1 MLFKRTAGPGGVECD
16 VTETRRDQQ
25 KLWLILFQIKGVRA
39 RLNSLAL
46 QQSLFFT
53 LAFLIGGAALIWGAA
68 IFLSP
73 LLFLLAAFAVA
84 MFALA
89 GIVREGRRGLRQ
101 VANSARAAAIADQRG
116 DLKGRLA
123 TVLALG
129 EAPKHSP
136 LWPYLVE
143 DAYSRREEFVPAR
156 IEPRWISRAI
166 FALLAAGLM
175 ALAIAFSGLKSRNQ
189 VRRTVA
195 GGARG
200 QITADI
206 GNLDIRPAD
215 PALEPNAEIY
225 ADEKTLR
232 KLENRL
238 AAAQHDADKNGLSR
252 WMNKARNLAGD
263 LQNKVT
269 GQKTE
274 NSGPPLRLQLTDRNP
289 GQGEDSASNPS
300 SEDSSGRNGSSGSRA
315 NSGPGT
321 ARNGETEP
329 APPTGSTPG
338 SDADQLA
345 HNRSA
350 LPAQPGPDPA
360 DSGFQDFAAGGSG
373 GGQGSSHGSGSDP
386 NGLFG
391 PDSGRTLGS
400 DNFKITIEAQ
410 ASDESSRSGSPGY
423 IPPRIRVSLNS
434 DQYPDEPLERGSV
447 PAADQA
453 AIKRVFQ
460 R

>member
-1 MLFKRTAGPGGVECD
+1 M
-16 VTETRRDQQ
+16 TETRRDQQ

-46 QQSLFFT
+46 QQSLFST

-68 IFLSP
+68 LFLSP
-73 LLFLLAAFAVA
+73 LLFLFAALAVA

-89 GIVREGRRGLRQ
+89 GIVRQGRRGLRQ
-101 VANSARAAAIADQRG
+101 LANSDRAAAIADQRG
-116 DLKGRLA
+116 DLKGRVA
-123 TVLALG
+123 TVLALA
-129 EAPKHSP
+129 EAPKRSP

-143 DAYSRREEFVPAR
+143 DAYSRREEFAPAR
-156 IEPRWISRAI
+156 IEPRWVSRSI

-175 ALAIAFSGLKSRNQ
+175 ALAIVFSGLRSGNQ

-195 GGARG
+195 GSARG

-206 GNLDIRPAD
+206 GNLEIRPAD

-232 KLENRL
+232 KLEQRL
-238 AAAQHDADKNGLSR
+238 AAAQRDADQNGLSR

-263 LQNKVT
+263 LQNELT

-274 NSGPPLRLQLTDRNP
+274 NAGPPLQMRLTDRNP
-289 GQGEDSASNPS
+289 DQSDGSASNPS
-300 SEDSSGRNGSSGSRA
+300 SQNSSGQNGSSASRA
-315 NSGPGT
+315 NSGSGT
-321 ARNGETEP
+321 AGDGQTEP
-329 APPTGSTPG
+329 APPTTSMPG
-338 SDADQLA
+338 AEADQLA
-345 HNRSA
+345 RNKSA
-350 LPAQPGPDPA
+350 FPAQPGPDPA
-360 DSGFQDFAAGGSG
+360 DSAFQDFAGGGSG

-391 PDSGRTLGS
+391 PDSSRTLGA

-423 IPPRIRVSLNS
+423 IPPRIRVPLNS

-447 PAADQA
+447 PSADEA